1 MRPLAFLS
9 SIYRWLFPDKRSE
22 WEKKRE
28 RSIIDAVNQLK
39 NYSVTDQGGLSMDPE
54 EARDAILRFAEENKK
69 AEQVDHH
76 VKLVP
81 AGILMERYAWRRQD
95 SVLAVR
101 YAFFK
106 SADGLCA
113 VLDAERYSSTITCQD
128 GLKGNHFAVANA
140 VKAITRNELVW
151 HTSLESAIQAYEEKS
166 KGAL

>member
-1 MRPLAFLS
+1 MRRLAFLS

-22 WEKKRE
+22 WKKKRE
-28 RSIIDAVNQLK
+28 RSFIDAVNQLK

-81 AGILMERYAWRRQD
+81 AGILMERYAWKRLD
-95 SVLAVR
+95 SVSAVR
-101 YAFFK
+101 YEFLA
-106 SADGLCA
+106 SADGLC
-113 VLDAERYSSTITCQD
+113 VVIGAERYSSTINCQD
-128 GLKGNHFAVANA
+128 GLQGGHSAAATA
-140 VKAITRNELVW
+140 VKAITRDELGW
-151 HTSLESAIQAYEEKS
+151 HASLELAIQAYEEKS